1 MKMRDLLIDAIIR
14 KAQPRDIVP
23 IKAVLDRNRAALG
36 FVRRAEL
43 EQGILRGE
51 VLVGESRGNIIGVL
65 HYHHRLD
72 ATTTIYQVVVA
83 AEVRRNGLGRALIKA
98 LEKECWQRGQQ
109 LLRLKCPVDLPANG
123 FYARLGFRRM
133 GVEDGVRRPLAV
145 WEKPLEGQEAP
156 KGVDA
161 QFFITLTNSA
171 GKIRRVVELWGQ
183 SGDPRNPFAHVIFTP
198 LFSSVPTITEIRRL
212 KEERGA
218 MVMFD
223 SGGYQVQMG
232 KMTYEELFD
241 QLFHFY
247 TANPWADW
255 YVLPDRV
262 PHTAD
267 SNEEVEFK
275 VQETID
281 FGRLF
286 WRRLPDNLRPRALG
300 VVHGRMPDQIRRCI
314 EAYAEMGVRYVG
326 FGSFGTSG
334 PSGAVNLVSQQS
346 LSLLR
351 LTQALAREH
360 DLRLHVFGIGSP
372 GPLIRIVR
380 AGITLSSFDS
390 AGWWKAGAF
399 GNVFFPKGQQLH
411 ITAMATWETT
421 AQGILQAKEQSQHEC
436 KFCADTEQLRRS
448 RIARIMHNLSALL
461 DTLELV
467 KGGI

>member
-1 MKMRDLLIDAIIR
+1 
-14 KAQPRDIVP
+14 
-23 IKAVLDRNRAALG
+23 
-36 FVRRAEL
+36 
-43 EQGILRGE
+43 
-51 VLVGESRGNIIGVL
+51 
-65 HYHHRLD
+65 
-72 ATTTIYQVVVA
+72 
-83 AEVRRNGLGRALIKA
+83 
-98 LEKECWQRGQQ
+98 
-109 LLRLKCPVDLPANG
+109 
-123 FYARLGFRRM
+123 M

>member
-1 MKMRDLLIDAIIR
+1 MHDLPIGTVIR
-14 KAQPRDIVP
+14 KAQPSDVIQA
-23 IKAVLDRNRAALG
+23 KAILDDHRRALG

-43 EQGILRGE
+43 EQGVRRGE
-51 VLVGESRGNIIGVL
+51 VLVGELQASIAAVL
-65 HYHHRLD
+65 HYHHCLD
-72 ATTTIYQVVVA
+72 GGTTVYQLVVTEEA
-83 AEVRRNGLGRALIKA
+83 QRAGLGRALIQV
-98 LEKECWQRGQQ
+98 LERECQNRGQQ

-123 FYARLGFRRM
+123 FYARIGFRRIR
-133 GVEDGVRRPLAV
+133 VEDGVRRALAV
-145 WEKPLEGQEAP
+145 WEKSLERRDSP
-156 KGVDA
+156 CDSVM
-161 QFFITLTNSA
+161 QFFVTLTNNA
-171 GKIRRVVELWGQ
+171 GKIRRVAELWEQG
-183 SGDPRNPFAHVIFTP
+183 GDPRNPFAHVIFTP
-198 LFSSVPTITEIRRL
+198 LFSSIPTITEIRRF
-212 KEERGA
+212 KEERGS
-218 MVMFD
+218 VIMFD

-241 QLFHFY
+241 RLHRFY
-247 TANPWADW
+247 EANHWADW

-262 PHTAD
+262 PHTTD
-267 SNEEVEFK
+267 SDEEVEFK

-281 FGRLF
+281 FARLF
-286 WRRLPDNLRPRALG
+286 LRRMPDDLKPRALG
-300 VVHGRMPDQIRRCI
+300 VTHGRTPDQIRRCI

-334 PSGAVNLVSQQS
+334 PNSAVNLVSQRS

-351 LTQALAREH
+351 LTQTLAREY

-372 GPLIRIVR
+372 GPLIRLVH
-380 AGITLSSFDS
+380 AGILSNSFDS

-421 AQGILQAKEQSQHEC
+421 TRGILQAKKLSHHEC
-436 KFCADTEQLRRS
+436 EFCADIGQLRRS

-467 KGGI
+467 KGDI